1 VIRASECWSN
11 DFSSQRISQ
20 CGTRDRD
27 STADGQDEMPRTV
40 QSRRT
45 AWQGRV
51 NETREIQPRARSRD
65 RCRDQRTISAETG
78 PQTCGIGS
86 KTVGSDADS
95 ARADSINPPEGKCL
109 VSRWGRREREKSFG
123 DRERDSRPAAR
134 GPLSRILRPA
144 TRLAASVSSPITGEL
159 VLPYRLSIW
168 VVWCQF
174 LFEIK
179 KTVF

>member
-1 VIRASECWSN
+1 MIQASKCWSN

-27 STADGQDEMPRTV
+27 STTDGQDEMPRTV

-51 NETREIQPRARSRD
+51 NEAQEIQTRARSRD

-109 VSRWGRREREKSFG
+109 VSRRSAPRPTGEREIF
-123 DRERDSRPAAR
+123 RRSRAWSEASRAR
-134 GPLSRILRPA
+134 TSLAYPSSCDTSRCCVRQ
-144 TRLAASVSSPITGEL
+144 LADHWWASIAV
-159 VLPYRLSIW
+159 
-168 VVWCQF
+168 
-174 LFEIK
+174 
-179 KTVF
+179 